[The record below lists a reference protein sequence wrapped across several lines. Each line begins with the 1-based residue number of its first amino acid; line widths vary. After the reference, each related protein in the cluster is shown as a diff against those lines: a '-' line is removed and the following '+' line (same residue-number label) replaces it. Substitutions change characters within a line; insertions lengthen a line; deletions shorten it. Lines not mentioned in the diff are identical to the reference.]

1 MVFGIEQRPM
11 NLVQSALR
19 RPLTVV
25 VLILGVIL
33 GALLALKQMPRDI
46 FPTLGI
52 PTIYVAQPY
61 GGMDPAQ
68 MEGYLTYYYEYHFL
82 YISGIEH
89 VESKS
94 IQGAAI
100 LKLQFHPG
108 TDMSQAMSETVAYV
122 NRARAFM
129 PPGTVPPFVMRFD
142 AGSVPVGNLVF
153 SSGSRTVGE
162 MQDLAL
168 NRVRPLFATLP
179 GVSAPP
185 PFGGSARSIVIN
197 LKPERLRSYRMSP
210 DEVVAAV
217 TAANLISPS
226 GNVPINGKYPMVPLN
241 AVARNVKDLEAVP
254 IRTGTFPTVFLRDV
268 GQVIDGSDIV
278 TSYALVNGR
287 RTVYIPVTKRSTAST
302 LSVVN
307 LVKANLPKFQGVL
320 PADVKVSYE
329 FDQSPYVTR
338 AIGGLTLEG
347 ALGAVLT
354 GLMVLLFLWDWR
366 SALIVVLN
374 IPLSL
379 MGSVL
384 ALWLAGQTINIMTL
398 GGLALAVGILVDE
411 ATVSIEN
418 IHTHL
423 TRGRSIGRAAL
434 DATTETAV
442 PRLLAMLCILAILS
456 PTLFMV
462 GAAKA
467 MFLPLSLAVGFAMV
481 TSYLLS
487 STLVPVLSVWVL
499 RRHETAAAGHSA
511 AEGRFARFQQ
521 RYGAL
526 GRKLVRARWAVL
538 GGYLALAAAA
548 IVFPGRRLGVEVFPR
563 VDAGQVQLRLRAPA
577 GTQLDGTEAIAL
589 QALELIKQ
597 EAGPQNIGITLG
609 FLGVHGSPY
618 PINFIYLWNG
628 GPEEGVL
635 QVQLKPGTPLRI
647 EDLKER
653 LRRVFAEKIPGVTF
667 SFEPSDIV
675 SRVMSLGSP
684 TPVEIAIS
692 GQNLAADHAFGEQ
705 VRSAL
710 RRISS
715 LRDLQFGQ
723 ALDYPTVDVNVDR
736 EKAGIMGAKMAD
748 VSRALVTATSS
759 SRFVVP
765 NYWADPNSGVAYQ
778 VQVQVPQARMDSVE
792 QIKNVP
798 VLDHDGQGVLLRNVA
813 KVTEGA
819 AVGQYERYNMQR
831 MVTVTANI
839 AGTDLGSVAKE
850 VNAALRKL
858 GQPPSGITLTVRGQ
872 IIPLTQMLDG
882 LRTGLLMA
890 VAVIFLLLAANF
902 QSLRLSFLVV
912 STTPAVVAGVV
923 LMLWLTGTTLNIESF
938 MGAIMAVGV
947 AVANAILLVTFA
959 ERNRLAGASA
969 GEAAAEG
976 ARSRLRPILMTSSA
990 MIAGMAPMALGLGEG
1005 GQQTAPLGRAVV
1017 GGLAAATVA
1026 TLLVLPSIF
1035 ALVQARAHRRSA
1047 SLDPTDPHSS
1057 MAEAA

>member
-1 MVFGIEQRPM
+1 
-11 NLVQSALR
+11 
-19 RPLTVV
+19 
-25 VLILGVIL
+25 
-33 GALLALKQMPRDI
+33 
-46 FPTLGI
+46 
-52 PTIYVAQPY
+52 
-61 GGMDPAQ
+61 
-68 MEGYLTYYYEYHFL
+68 
-82 YISGIEH
+82 
-89 VESKS
+89 
-94 IQGAAI
+94 
-100 LKLQFHPG
+100 
-108 TDMSQAMSETVAYV
+108 
-122 NRARAFM
+122 
-129 PPGTVPPFVMRFD
+129 
-142 AGSVPVGNLVF
+142 
-153 SSGSRTVGE
+153 
-162 MQDLAL
+162 
-168 NRVRPLFATLP
+168 
-179 GVSAPP
+179 
-185 PFGGSARSIVIN
+185 
-197 LKPERLRSYRMSP
+197 
-210 DEVVAAV
+210 
-217 TAANLISPS
+217 
-226 GNVPINGKYPMVPLN
+226 
-241 AVARNVKDLEAVP
+241 
-254 IRTGTFPTVFLRDV
+254 
-268 GQVIDGSDIV
+268 
-278 TSYALVNGR
+278 
-287 RTVYIPVTKRSTAST
+287 
-302 LSVVN
+302 
-307 LVKANLPKFQGVL
+307 
-320 PADVKVSYE
+320 
-329 FDQSPYVTR
+329 
-338 AIGGLTLEG
+338 
-347 ALGAVLT
+347 
-354 GLMVLLFLWDWR
+354 
-366 SALIVVLN
+366 
-374 IPLSL
+374 
-379 MGSVL
+379 
-384 ALWLAGQTINIMTL
+384 
-398 GGLALAVGILVDE
+398 
-411 ATVSIEN
+411 
-418 IHTHL
+418 
-423 TRGRSIGRAAL
+423 
-434 DATTETAV
+434 
-442 PRLLAMLCILAILS
+442 
-456 PTLFMV
+456 
-462 GAAKA
+462 
-467 MFLPLSLAVGFAMV
+467 
-481 TSYLLS
+481 
-487 STLVPVLSVWVL
+487 
-499 RRHETAAAGHSA
+499 
-511 AEGRFARFQQ
+511 
-521 RYGAL
+521 
-526 GRKLVRARWAVL
+526 
-538 GGYLALAAAA
+538 
-548 IVFPGRRLGVEVFPR
+548 
-563 VDAGQVQLRLRAPA
+563 
-577 GTQLDGTEAIAL
+577 
-589 QALELIKQ
+589 
-597 EAGPQNIGITLG
+597 
-609 FLGVHGSPY
+609 
-618 PINFIYLWNG
+618 
-628 GPEEGVL
+628 
-635 QVQLKPGTPLRI
+635 
-647 EDLKER
+647 
-653 LRRVFAEKIPGVTF
+653 
-667 SFEPSDIV
+667 
-675 SRVMSLGSP
+675 MSLGSP

-813 KVTEGA
+813 KVTESA